1 MASSEQLMAAFKRA
15 DADGNGTLDREEAR
29 KAFADL
35 KEYAKFSDF
44 DTEFD
49 KIAVDGIITF
59 ER

>member
-1 MASSEQLMAAFKRA
+1 MAAFKRA

-29 KAFADL
+29 KAFDDL